1 MLRRLRQTL
10 LQRRRLRQ
18 RLAVQCCR
26 QCGKQPRVAVSAATN
41 HQAVAACL
49 LQHPQS
55 VCYRKD
61 IAVAKH
67 RHIHCLL
74 YVGNNAPVSL
84 ALVKLL
90 ACTSVYGNSAHAC
103 CLHGTRNLH
112 RVAVGIVP
120 ARAELYRHRNLDSLH
135 HRRQNIMRQLRILH
149 QRRAFAVIDNLR
161 HRAAHIEINHI
172 SAAGLYHACSLGQL
186 RRHAAE
192 KLNRRRTLAVIDTQH
207 FGSLDVFVQQTLGT
221 HHLRHRHTAA
231 QTAADQAKRQIRNA
245 CHRCQRQRCRQL
257 YITNIHKYNS
267 YRKKLPRSKTLLTTA
282 SNFFLTSDGINPC
295 SYLAFFS

>member
-18 RLAVQCCR
+18 RLAAQCCR
-26 QCGKQPRVAVSAATN
+26 QCGKQPRVAVSAASD
-41 HQAVAACL
+41 HQSVAACL

-61 IAVAKH
+61 ITIAKH
-67 RHIHCLL
+67 RHLYRLL
-74 YVGNNAPVSL
+74 HVGNNAPVGL

-112 RVAVGIVP
+112 RIAVGIIP
-120 ARAELYRHRNLDSLH
+120 ASAELYRHRNLYGLH

-172 SAAGLYHACSLGQL
+172 RTAGLYHACSLRQL
-186 RRHAAE
+186 RRHTAE
-192 KLNRRRTLAVIDTQH
+192 KLDGRRTLAVINAQH
-207 FGSLDVFVQQTLGT
+207 FGSLDVFVQQALGT
-221 HHLRHRHTAA
+221 HHLRHGHAAA
-231 QTAADQAKRQIRNA
+231 QTAADQAER
-245 CHRCQRQRCRQL
+245 
-257 YITNIHKYNS
+257 
-267 YRKKLPRSKTLLTTA
+267 
-282 SNFFLTSDGINPC
+282 
-295 SYLAFFS
+295 